1 MCGFLF
7 VILSPDWQ
15 EQLARQR
22 LHGCIPLLQLLL
34 LLLTSHFHGAALVWT
49 GRMTMS
55 LIFKGVRLVN
65 AFISMYTTESIIYA
79 LLHSSNKL
87 LHNFHTNLLFY
98 SHYFRFFFFYFTL
111 FYFFFPRECFFV
123 LCTRW
128 AVGSEIR
135 LELARIQCL
144 AQRHLSRLG
153 DCCCGPGAQLECP
166 ATPNT
171 DSWYEFQSV
180 CVAWNIFILHF
191 CSGIFLKRQSVIN
204 GFYVCTGNYNISGNL
219 KATRN

>member
-1 MCGFLF
+1 MWSKSVWRGRSLVSNLFVFFFFFFLKLTPLTLLRSF
-7 VILSPDWQ
+7 LLHHVYITLCRFLVVILSPDRQ
-15 EQLARQR
+15 EQLARQQ
-22 LHGCIPLLQLLL
+22 LHGCIPLLQFLALLPL
-34 LLLTSHFHGAALVWT
+34 NSHFRGAALVRT

-65 AFISMYTTESIIYA
+65 AFISMCTTESIICA

-87 LHNFHTNLLFY
+87 LHNFHMNLLFY
-98 SHYFRFFFFYFTL
+98 SHYFRFL
-111 FYFFFPRECFFV
+111 FFFFPRERFFV

-153 DCCCGPGAQLECP
+153 DCCCGPGAQLQCP
-166 ATPNT
+166 ATP
-171 DSWYEFQSV
+171 
-180 CVAWNIFILHF
+180 
-191 CSGIFLKRQSVIN
+191 
-204 GFYVCTGNYNISGNL
+204 
-219 KATRN
+219 